1 VRENKIKKSKSKD
14 KDKSGGRVK
23 RWRRGFVASMAVVMV
38 GASNAWAQ
46 PGDEG
51 MAQVKSFANNL
62 ANYVT
67 AIAASVAV
75 LFIAINGVK
84 YTSAGGNPSKQ
95 LEAKNGLVAAGAGL
109 AIALSARVIVGLVVA
124 ALQ

>member
-1 VRENKIKKSKSKD
+1 MRENKIKKGKSKD
-14 KDKSGGRVK
+14 KDKSGGGRG
-23 RWRRGFVASMAVVMV
+23 GFVAAQVVVMV
-38 GASNAWAQ
+38 GASSAWAA
-46 PGDEG
+46 PGDDG
-51 MAQVKSFANNL
+51 MAQVKAFANNL

-84 YTSAGGNPSKQ
+84 YTTAGGSPSRQ

>member
-1 VRENKIKKSKSKD
+1 MRNKIKN
-14 KDKSGGRVK
+14 SGGAGAIR
-23 RWRRGFVASMAVVMV
+23 RWRSVAVVALVVVMA
-38 GASNAWAQ
+38 GATGGWAA

-51 MAQVKSFANNL
+51 MAQVKSFANNI

-75 LFIAINGVK
+75 LFIAVNGVK
-84 YTSAGGNPSKQ
+84 YTTAGGSPSRQ
-95 LEAKNGLVAAGAGL
+95 LEARNGLIAAGAGL

-124 ALQ
+124 ALK

>member
-1 VRENKIKKSKSKD
+1 MRKNKIKNKN
-14 KDKSGGRVK
+14 GGGAGAIK
-23 RWRRGFVASMAVVMV
+23 RCRSVAVAALVVVMV
-38 GASNAWAQ
+38 GTSNAWAA
-46 PGDEG
+46 PGDDG
-51 MAQVKSFANNL
+51 MAQVKAFANNL

-84 YTSAGGNPSKQ
+84 YTTAGGNPSKQ

-109 AIALSARVIVGLVVA
+109 AIALSARVIVGLVVS